1 MNFFNCVFYPNEAIA
16 MKLDELSVS
25 LLTIKDQLIKARTE
39 ILDKITA
46 LETTL
51 ANVELPADAQEAL
64 TNLVGTA
71 QTLDDI
77 VPDVPVSVEPPEP
90 PEPPAE

>member
-1 MNFFNCVFYPNEAIA
+1 